1 MHLLDIILIDLSIDY
16 KRFITKDLLQ
26 KIYLLITKDLSK
38 DLSINYKRF
47 IKFRI

>member
-26 KIYLLITKDLSK
+26 KIYLLITKDLFI
-38 DLSINYKRF
+38 DYKRF
-47 IKFRI
+47 IKRFIN